1 MNHLKEEMLHYVDN
15 IKFCIE
21 EAKFVIC
28 EMQIRN
34 LGCADRLASYEDAM
48 NKSISELSKVDE
60 LIEKDDYS
68 SILSVYERVSAL
80 SIMVQSDVMDFLTT
94 VDMGFNLHPDEKEW
108 N

>member
-1 MNHLKEEMLHYVDN
+1 MDRLKEEMLQYVED
-15 IKFCIE
+15 IKFCID
-21 EAKFVIC
+21 EAKFVVY

-48 NKSISELSKVDE
+48 NKSISELNKIDE

-68 SILSVYERVSAL
+68 SIFSVYERVTAL
-80 SIMVQSDVMDFLTT
+80 SIMIQSDVMDFLTT
-94 VDMGFNLHPDEKEW
+94 VDTGFNLHPDEKEW